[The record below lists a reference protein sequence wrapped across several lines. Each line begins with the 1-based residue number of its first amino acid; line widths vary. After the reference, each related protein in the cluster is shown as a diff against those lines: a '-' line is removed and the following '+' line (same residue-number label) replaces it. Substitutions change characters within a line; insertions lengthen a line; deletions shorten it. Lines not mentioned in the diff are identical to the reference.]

1 MAGILDKKSR
11 FIDYKL
17 SVDGRSQLANNDIRF
32 VYASFS
38 DKSILYEKDYEISK
52 EIKFDVSLTQN
63 YLPLESSPKNYFEIN
78 KEFDL
83 KMLYNTS
90 LGKNFNFNDFEK
102 SKSLAENLSSLS
114 LISNRKR
121 INSNE
126 FKLNNSGLLKNTFDF
141 SMYLNDTGNIY
152 PSLKSRNVNVNS
164 LSTIAFDKRFSHK
177 NNAKQLIPIGTKNQL
192 LYNEENFA
200 NFEKSLAQNKGG
212 LGFLTSKISKF
223 ISIDDA
229 NNRERSI
236 LNALEEIDK
245 IGKIERN
252 VFELTEYSEN
262 VNVLFEMFEVLTEG
276 GEEKLNSL
284 HFIDLGEIYD
294 SSSKSSKHIYL
305 IGKIINSRG
314 NFTNNE
320 NASDNKDLSTLYLF
334 NPGEINSSSNI
345 EIALTSYFSFISSF
359 IFVVE

>member
-38 DKSILYEKDYEISK
+38 DRSILYEKDYDASK
-52 EIKFDVSLTQN
+52 EIKFNVSLTQN

-83 KMLYNTS
+83 KTLYNTS
-90 LGKNFNFNDFEK
+90 LSRTFSFNDFEK

-121 INSNE
+121 IQSNR
-126 FKLNNSGLLKNTFDF
+126 FTLNNTGFLKDTFDF
-141 SMYLNDTGNIY
+141 SMYLNNSGNNY
-152 PSLKSRNVNVNS
+152 PTLKASNVNVSS

-177 NNAKQLIPIGTKNQL
+177 NNAKQLIPVGSNNQL
-192 LYNEENFA
+192 LYNEENFD

-212 LGFLTSKISKF
+212 LGFLINKISKF

-229 NNRERSI
+229 NDRDKSI
-236 LNALEEIDK
+236 LDALKEIDK
-245 IGKIERN
+245 ITKIEKN
-252 VFELTEYSEN
+252 VFELDEYHEN
-262 VNVLFEMFEVLTEG
+262 VNVFFEMFEVLSDG
-276 GEEKLNSL
+276 SEEKLNSL
-284 HFIDLGEIYD
+284 HFIDLGEVY
-294 SSSKSSKHIYL
+294 STSTRSSKHVYL

-314 NFTNNE
+314 RSRNNSITND
-320 NASDNKDLSTLYLF
+320 SKILYLF
-334 NPGEINSSSNI
+334 NPGEISSGSNI
-345 EIALTSYFSFISSF
+345 EIALTSYFSFVSSF